1 MIRQILAHGNEIRHS
16 FCQSVLFLIVYHL
29 GIKSKSYNVLSL
41 TLLQVLTDP
50 SGNSFLENP
59 HAPKSDPFCEVSHF
73 LRTREQD
80 HDLGIY
86 TADEVAS
93 KEAADDDPAAAAEDT
108 ELSSTT
114 SSTLLLRC
122 QEGEVTS
129 CSEEASSLAE
139 QQKIDGREATGTQPE
154 VALPRVLSATEAM
167 EAASAVSTTTPT
179 TSDKQHGSSKLTEDL
194 REEVLNFPTNCPECG
209 APADTKMKLTS
220 KFP

>member
-1 MIRQILAHGNEIRHS
+1 MPISHD
-16 FCQSVLFLIVYHL
+16 
-29 GIKSKSYNVLSL
+29 
-41 TLLQVLTDP
+41 LLQVLIDP

-59 HAPKSDPFCEVSHF
+59 HAPKNDPFREVSHF
-73 LRTREQD
+73 LRSREQD
-80 HDLGIY
+80 HELGIY
-86 TADEVAS
+86 TADEIAS
-93 KEAADDDPAAAAEDT
+93 KEAADDAAAEDT

-139 QQKIDGREATGTQPE
+139 LQKIDGKEATGTQPE
-154 VALPRVLSATEAM
+154 LALPRVLSATEAM

-220 KFP
+220 KLALDTNR

>member
-1 MIRQILAHGNEIRHS
+1 M
-16 FCQSVLFLIVYHL
+16 
-29 GIKSKSYNVLSL
+29 
-41 TLLQVLTDP
+41 QVLTDP

-59 HAPKSDPFCEVSHF
+59 HAPKSDPFREVSHF

-93 KEAADDDPAAAAEDT
+93 KEAADDDVAAAEDT

-139 QQKIDGREATGTQPE
+139 QPQKIDGREATGTQPE

-220 KFP
+220 KLPTYEH